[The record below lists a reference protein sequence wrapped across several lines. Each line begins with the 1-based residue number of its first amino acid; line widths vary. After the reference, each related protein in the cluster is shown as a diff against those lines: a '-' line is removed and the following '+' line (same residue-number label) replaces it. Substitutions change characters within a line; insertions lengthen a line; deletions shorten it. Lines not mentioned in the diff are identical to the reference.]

1 MSYTGERYNLVRF
14 PGQSL
19 AIIEC
24 GITRCHSGHHALP
37 RIYPHHS
44 LSFILSGK
52 GIYVAS
58 NETYTLSAGQGFMI
72 VPETVCSYTADSDDP
87 WTYIYVVF
95 SGNDAESITQN
106 AGIDENQLIFD
117 FELKSDFI
125 SLLHSMHTACREQ
138 TAMGYEAIG
147 YLTLVMSRLVEQ
159 NILNKQEYSSAEQ
172 YIKKAKNYIKQH
184 YSYNITIQELASHV
198 GLDRTYLYRLFMENL
213 NKSPSEYIND
223 YRLKKA
229 VEMME
234 NKLLTLP
241 DIALSTGFYDY
252 SYFSKQFIKKYNQSP
267 GIYRRE
273 IKIRGEVK

>member
-24 GITRCHSGHHALP
+24 GITRCNSMHYAPP
-37 RIYPHHS
+37 RIYPHYS
-44 LSFILSGK
+44 LTFILSGK
-52 GIYVAS
+52 GTYVA
-58 NETYTLSAGQGFMI
+58 NNKTYPLSAGQGFMI
-72 VPETVCSYTADSDDP
+72 IPETVCSYTADSDEP
-87 WTYIYVVF
+87 WTYIYVIF
-95 SGNDAESITQN
+95 SGDDAASITKN
-106 AGIDENQLIFD
+106 AGIDENQLIFN

-125 SLLHSMHTACREQ
+125 DLLNSIHTACREQ

-147 YLTLVMSRLVEQ
+147 YLTLVMSRLIEQ
-159 NILNKQEYSSAEQ
+159 NISNKQDYSSAEQ

-198 GLDRTYLYRLFMENL
+198 GLDRTYLYRLFIENL

-229 VEMME
+229 VEMMD
-234 NKLLTLP
+234 NKQLALP
-241 DIALSTGFYDY
+241 NIALSTGFYDY
-252 SYFSKQFIKKYNQSP
+252 SYFSKQFIKKYNKSP
-267 GIYRRE
+267 GRYRRE
-273 IKIRGEVK
+273 IKNRGEVK